1 MALIKFSSS
10 TNHCVSVPYWFI
22 KDYMPKALGSYVKI
36 YLYLFGMCAAH
47 PDQPLSLE
55 EAAKTLDVL
64 HSDIIQ
70 CLKYWD
76 SQGVVSFKYNAEED
90 FELSFTLDC
99 PAPETEKA
107 KENPLPLSKTIIS
120 QTRPNYTTRELMIYK
135 TENPNISKLFLIA
148 EEYLGRLLT
157 PTDEQVLF
165 GLYDWLHMPLDLIEY
180 LLEYCAS
187 NNHTSIRYIEKVAIN
202 WIDSNIT
209 TIEAAKARVMKEKKY
224 LTILSH
230 LGISSQ
236 NVTKVQRE
244 YIDKWFNDY
253 HLSMDIILEG
263 CRRTVAQTQNPNIK
277 YLDSIL
283 SSWASYKVKSL
294 EDIQQLDKAY
304 ASNLTKNTLSNV
316 SSKSKSSVDKNTR
329 FTNIYSH
336 NWDFEELEKLEMEY
350 IERKLHG
357 NS

>member
-1 MALIKFSSS
+1 MALIKFSST
-10 TNHCVSVPYWFI
+10 TNHCVSIPYWFI

-36 YLYLFGMCAAH
+36 YIYLFGMCAS
-47 PDQPLSLE
+47 LSETSISLE
-55 EAAKTLDVL
+55 ETAKTLDVL

-76 SQGVVSFKYNAEED
+76 AQGIVSFKYHSDED
-90 FELSFTLDC
+90 FELSFSLTP
-99 PAPETEKA
+99 PATTE
-107 KENPLPLSKTIIS
+107 ENNLPLSKTIIS
-120 QTRPNYTTRELMIYK
+120 QTRPNYTMRELTIYK
-135 TENPNISKLFLIA
+135 TENPNITKLFLIA
-148 EEYLGRLLT
+148 EEYLGRLLS

-202 WIDSNIT
+202 WIDNNIT
-209 TIEAAKARVMKEKKY
+209 TLEAAKAKVMIEKKY

-236 NVTKVQRE
+236 SITKVQKD
-244 YIDKWFNDY
+244 YIDKWMNDY
-253 HLSMDIILEG
+253 NLSMEIILEG
-263 CRRTVAQTQNPNIK
+263 CRRTVAQTSNPNIK

-294 EDIQQLDKAY
+294 EDIEQLDKTY
-304 ASNLTKNTLSNV
+304 INNLGKSALSSQTKQTKQAAN
-316 SSKSKSSVDKNTR
+316 KNTR

>member
-1 MALIKFSSS
+1 MAFIKFSST
-10 TNHCVSVPYWFI
+10 TNHCLSIPYWFI
-22 KDYMPKALGSYVKI
+22 NDYMPKALGSYVKVYI
-36 YLYLFGMCAAH
+36 YLFGMCASH
-47 PDQPLSLE
+47 PDVPISLE
-55 EAAKTLDVL
+55 ETAKTLDML

-76 SQGVVSFKYNAEED
+76 TLGIVSFNYHSDED
-90 FELSFTLDC
+90 FELSFALVP
-99 PAPETEKA
+99 PATATNDPE
-107 KENPLPLSKTIIS
+107 PPSRTIIS
-120 QTRPNYTTRELMIYK
+120 QTRPNYTTRELTIYK
-135 TENPNISKLFLIA
+135 TENPNITKLFLIA
-148 EEYLGRLLT
+148 EEYLGRLLS

-187 NNHTSIRYIEKVAIN
+187 NNHTSIRYIEKVALN
-202 WIDSNIT
+202 WIDNNIST
-209 TIEAAKARVMKEKKY
+209 LEAAQSRVMIEKKY

-230 LGISSQ
+230 LGVSSQ
-236 NVTKVQRE
+236 TITKVQKD
-244 YIDKWFNDY
+244 YINKWMNDY
-253 HLSMDIILEG
+253 HLSMEIILEG

-283 SSWASYKVKSL
+283 SSWASYKVKTL
-294 EDIQQLDKAY
+294 EDIHELDKTY
-304 ASNLTKNTLSNV
+304 INKSEKSVLSNTGKQTKQPV
-316 SSKSKSSVDKNTR
+316 NKNTR